1 MAQRDYYEVLGVSR
15 DVSDAELKK
24 AYRRLAMKY
33 HPDRNTDD
41 ADATEKF
48 KEAKEAFEVL
58 KDKDKR
64 AAYDQFGHAG
74 VSNQPGGGG
83 FGGGADINDIFGD
96 VFGDIFGGGR
106 RGGGGSRVYRG
117 DDLQYNLE
125 ITLEEAVAGTTAKL
139 KIPTLVSCDVCDGS
153 GAKRGTSPSACS
165 TCHGVGQVRMQ
176 QGFFSVQQTCP
187 ACRGKGKVIT
197 DPCPKCRGQGRVQ
210 KEKTLA
216 PKIPPGVDNGD
227 KIRLSGEGEAS
238 DSGGPAGDLYV
249 AIHVKPHPIFKRDGA
264 DLVCT
269 VPIDFVTA
277 ALGGELE
284 VPTLDGR
291 VKLKIPAGTQSEKT
305 FRLRGKGV
313 KPVRGG
319 AVGDLLAKV
328 RIETPVHLNTEQRDL
343 LSKFQETIGGSNA
356 HKHSPQAHS
365 WLDGVKKFFDDLR
378 GKQGSASS

>member
-1 MAQRDYYEVLGVSR
+1 MSQRDYYEVLGVSKG
-15 DVSDAELKK
+15 VSDSELKK

-33 HPDRNTDD
+33 HPDRNPDD
-41 ADATEKF
+41 EATTEKF
-48 KEAKEAFEVL
+48 KEAKEAFEIL
-58 KDKDKR
+58 KDKEKR

-74 VSNQPGGGG
+74 VSNQPGGG

-106 RGGGGSRVYRG
+106 RGGGSRVYRG

-125 ITLEEAVAGTTAKL
+125 VTLEEAVAGTSTEI
-139 KIPTLVSCDVCDGS
+139 KIPNLVSCEVCDGS

-197 DPCPKCRGQGRVQ
+197 DPCAKCRGQGRIK
-210 KEKTLA
+210 KEKKLA
-216 PKIPPGVDNGD
+216 VKIPAGVDTGD

-249 AIHVKPHPIFKRDGA
+249 AIVVKAHPIFQRDGA
-264 DLVCT
+264 DLLCT
-269 VPIDFVTA
+269 VPINFATA
-277 ALGGELE
+277 AIGGELE

-291 VKLKIPAGTQSEKT
+291 VKLKIPAGTQTEKN

-319 AVGDLLAKV
+319 AVGDLMAKV
-328 RIETPVHLNTEQRDL
+328 RVETPVYLNSEQREL
-343 LSKFQETIGGSNA
+343 LEKFHDTISGNNA
-356 HKHSPQAHS
+356 QKHSPQAHN
-365 WLDGVKKFFDDLR
+365 WLGGVKKFFDDLR
-378 GKQGSASS
+378 S

>member
-15 DVSDAELKK
+15 DVSEAELKK

-41 ADATEKF
+41 AESIEKF

-58 KDKDKR
+58 KDKEKR

-74 VSNQPGGGG
+74 VNNQAGG

-106 RGGGGSRVYRG
+106 RSGGSRAYRG

-125 ITLEEAVAGTTAKL
+125 ITLEEAVAGTTTTI
-139 KIPTLVSCDVCDGS
+139 KIPNLVACEVCDGS
-153 GAKRGTSPSACS
+153 GAKRGTSPSTCS

-197 DPCPKCRGQGRVQ
+197 DPCPKCRGQGRTQ

-249 AIHVKPHPIFKRDGA
+249 AVHVKPHPIFQRDGA
-264 DLVCT
+264 DLLCT
-269 VPIDFVTA
+269 VPINFATA
-277 ALGGELE
+277 TLGGELE

-291 VKLKIPAGTQSEKT
+291 VKLKIPAGTQTEKT

-319 AVGDLLAKV
+319 PVGDLLTKV
-328 RIETPVHLNTEQRDL
+328 RVETPVHLNNEQREL
-343 LSKFQETIGGSNA
+343 LQNFHDTISGSNA
-356 HKHSPQAHS
+356 QKHSPQAHS

-378 GKQGSASS
+378 GKAGPTTNS